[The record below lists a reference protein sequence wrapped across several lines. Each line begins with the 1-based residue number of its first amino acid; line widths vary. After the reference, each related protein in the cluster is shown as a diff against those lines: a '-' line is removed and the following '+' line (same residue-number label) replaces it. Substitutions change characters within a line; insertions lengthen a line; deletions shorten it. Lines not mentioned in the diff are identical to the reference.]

1 MKLKI
6 VTEKKIFVSS
16 NLGGKIPEKF
26 SLIDKSFNHGS
37 FVENVGSLVTTNNSI
52 PTSNGKIIVGDHK
65 KELHFEI
72 DQNLSCLIPLIE
84 YENKNKSFLLR
95 LYFSAKESD
104 ETNSEVFM
112 KNLHASIK
120 INIKNK

>member
-1 MKLKI
+1 L
-6 VTEKKIFVSS
+6 
-16 NLGGKIPEKF
+16 
-26 SLIDKSFNHGS
+26 
-37 FVENVGSLVTTNNSI
+37 
-52 PTSNGKIIVGDHK
+52 VGDHK